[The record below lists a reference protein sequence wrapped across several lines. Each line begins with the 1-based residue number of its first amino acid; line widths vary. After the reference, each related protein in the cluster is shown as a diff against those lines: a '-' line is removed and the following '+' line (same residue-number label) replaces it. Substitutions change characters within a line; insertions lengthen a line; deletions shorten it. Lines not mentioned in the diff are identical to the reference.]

1 MTTLLLIR
9 HGQTPNN
16 VIGALDTAL
25 PGAGLTEL
33 GHAQASDLVPRLADH
48 RIDRVVAS
56 AHDRARLTAEPL
68 AAERGLTLTQDAGFG
83 EIFAGDLEMATTHEA
98 ADIYLDTAYAWATG
112 DLEARIPG
120 GPAGAETLERFTE
133 ALERS
138 LGGLDGDATLAVV
151 SHGAMLRLWVTSQCE
166 NLTPQEVRRRRIPN
180 TTVLTLEGRP
190 GAWRFV
196 AWDEPRLLDLAADDP
211 TANADEK

>member
-33 GHAQASDLVPRLADH
+33 GHAQADDLVPRLADR

-56 AHDRARLTAEPL
+56 AHDRARLTAGPL
-68 AAERGLTLTQDAGFG
+68 TAERGLTLTQDAGFG

-98 ADIYLDTAYAWATG
+98 ADIYLDTAYA
-112 DLEARIPG
+112 L
-120 GPAGAETLERFTE
+120 
-133 ALERS
+133 S
-138 LGGLDGDATLAVV
+138 LI
-151 SHGAMLRLWVTSQCE
+151 H
-166 NLTPQEVRRRRIPN
+166 I
-180 TTVLTLEGRP
+180 
-190 GAWRFV
+190 
-196 AWDEPRLLDLAADDP
+196 
-211 TANADEK
+211 

>member
-33 GHAQASDLVPRLADH
+33 GHAQADDLVPRLADR

-56 AHDRARLTAEPL
+56 AHDRARLTAGPL
-68 AAERGLTLTQDAGFG
+68 TAERGLTLTQDAGFG

-138 LGGLDGDATLAVV
+138 LDGLDDDATLAVI
-151 SHGAMLRLWVTSQCE
+151 SHGAVLRLWVTSQCE
-166 NLTPQEVRRRRIPN
+166 NLTPREVRRRRIPN

-211 TANADEK
+211 TANADED